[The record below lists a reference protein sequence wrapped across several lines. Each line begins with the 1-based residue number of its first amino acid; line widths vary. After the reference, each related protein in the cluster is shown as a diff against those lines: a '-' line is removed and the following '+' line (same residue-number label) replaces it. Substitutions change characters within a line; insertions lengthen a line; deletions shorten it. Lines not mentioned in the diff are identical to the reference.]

1 MGGAALDS
9 VKGLCS
15 SVGECKV
22 QEAIMGGLMR
32 RGREEGIGSFRVE
45 TRKGDNI

>member
-15 SVGECKV
+15 SVGKCKV
-22 QEAIMGGLMR
+22 QEAVMGELMSS
-32 RGREEGIGSFRVE
+32 GREEGIGSFRVNQK
-45 TRKGDNI
+45 RG